1 MTKEEEKTEA
11 VKNCKNFAELES
23 VIRGYAPFISNSR
36 EQEVEWQA
44 NELLRR
50 IFIVI
55 DGGNIRNITRA
66 NGLRDKVS
74 ELVVKLSILN

>member
-11 VKNCKNFAELES
+11 VKNCKTFAELES
-23 VIRGYAPFISNSR
+23 VIREYTPFISNSR
-36 EQEVEWQA
+36 DTPIEWDA
-44 NELLRR
+44 NILLRR

-55 DGGNIRNITRA
+55 DGGTIRNITRA

-74 ELVVKLSILN
+74 ELVVKLSIID

>member
-11 VKNCKNFAELES
+11 VENCKTFAELES
-23 VIRGYAPFISNSR
+23 VIREYAPFISNSK
-36 EQEVEWQA
+36 ESEVEWQA

-55 DGGNIRNITRA
+55 DGGTIRNITRA

-74 ELVVKLSILN
+74 ELVVKLSILD

>member
-23 VIRGYAPFISNSR
+23 VIREHAPFISNSR
-36 EQEVEWQA
+36 DTPIEWDA
-44 NELLRR
+44 NTLLRR

-55 DGGNIRNITRA
+55 DGGILTNITRA

-74 ELVVKLSILN
+74 ELVIKLSILD